1 MMKKS
6 SLLQM
11 FNRDTIGENHI
22 KGKRVFE
29 NDLVES
35 IDIVDEENII
45 CIDGNVISENLF
57 NEYKTTIE
65 MDIKGGKIL
74 YTYCTCADYK
84 NNGRLRKNYSCK
96 HVVGTFYKALE
107 EIGEEDTKIVDEVNV
122 DALALLLPKEKEMPE
137 VKIEVYINKDRWN
150 GKIFVEFKIGLKN
163 LSSNKLYVLRD
174 INQFLVAVYNKIP
187 IKYSENFSFNLNKQR
202 LSTKD
207 KVLLEFIEMLKKLE
221 SSSKEKIILGKY
233 IYIPDYFLRDFF
245 KVISNHRVYLNEGFF
260 NRPVDGEISF
270 DIPMIDFDMKLIGDK
285 YVLKC
290 PSGMAVPLND
300 NGNVFIYGTTII
312 VPPYDFCYSI
322 SNYLKIFSKCDV
334 ITIPIE
340 NEERVLRE
348 LIPSIKKIT
357 KNFSLSK
364 KVQDKIVDEPVKFNF
379 YFDRENEE
387 VTLTLKVTYGMYQ
400 FNILDEFEEKIIYR
414 DKKSEEKVMGTLR
427 TLGFEVINNK
437 FHIIYG
443 DDYIFNF
450 FKYKINILQDIGEV
464 YYSENF
470 KGIKSIGSKFI
481 SGEIAAGKYDYFE
494 MKFKL
499 GDISEGETKNILRA
513 FRDNV
518 KYYKLDN
525 GEFLDIE
532 EIEMRRFLKLLD
544 AVAPYDIEGNEI
556 SIPKNKGI
564 FLNNYLEENNIKYI
578 KGKPELSKLK
588 KKFEVIGDKKFKV
601 PKEINGVLRE
611 YQVIGFKWMKTIEEL
626 GFGGILGDEMGLGKT
641 IQAITFISA
650 GKGKKSLVVTPTSL
664 IYNWKNEFVKFNP
677 TLKVAINN
685 GDKDTRKEMLKKSDD
700 YDVIITTYNLL
711 KSDIDY
717 YKSMEFDYF
726 ILDEAQYIK
735 NFHSQN
741 SKMVKTIKAKVRFA
755 LTGTPMENSLMELWS
770 IFDFIMPGY
779 LYDEKTFSVRYHKK
793 FREDKVV
800 IEELNKLIEPFI
812 LRRKKSEVVKE
823 LPEKIEKIVEVELEE
838 EQKKVYGV
846 YSKYATELIE
856 KKVKDGEFESSKIEI
871 LSYITKLRQIALDPS
886 VTISD
891 YDGGSGKIEALME
904 LLHHAIEEGHKILV
918 FSQFTAILL
927 SIARRLEGEKID
939 FSYLDG
945 SIPAKKR
952 MAIVD
957 DFNNGDN
964 SVFLISLKAGG
975 TGLNL
980 TSADV
985 VVHFDPWWN
994 PAVENQATDRAHRIG
1009 QENIVEVI
1017 KLVARGTIEEKI
1029 VKLQKDK
1036 ERLIEKVIDEGSSS
1050 ENLLQELDS
1059 KKLMEMLEFDI

>member
-35 IDIVDEENII
+35 LDIVEEENII

-65 MDIKGGKIL
+65 IDIRNNKIL

-96 HVVGTFYKALE
+96 HVIGTFYKALE
-107 EIGEEDTKIVDEVNV
+107 EIGEEDNDIVSV
-122 DALALLLPKEKEMPE
+122 DSVDILSLLLPEEKEKPE
-137 VKIEVYINKDRWN
+137 IKIEVYINKDKWN
-150 GKIFVEFKIGLKN
+150 GKIFCEFRIGLKKI
-163 LSSNKLYVLRD
+163 SSNKLYVLKD
-174 INQFLVAVYNKIP
+174 INQFLIGFYNKIP
-187 IKYSENFSFNLNKQR
+187 IKYSENFSFDLNKQI
-202 LSTKD
+202 LATKD
-207 KVLLEFIEMLKKLE
+207 RVLIEFIEMLKEMEKGY
-221 SSSKEKIILGKY
+221 KEKIISGKY

-245 KVISNHRVYLNEGFF
+245 RVISNHRIYLNEGFF
-260 NRPVDGEISF
+260 NRSVDGEVNF
-270 DIPMIDFDMKLIGDK
+270 DIPMIDFDMKIIGDK

-290 PSGMAVPLND
+290 PSGMAMPLND
-300 NGNVFIYGTTII
+300 KGNVFIYGTTI
-312 VPPYDFCYSI
+312 VLPPYDFCYSI
-322 SNYLKIFSKCDV
+322 SNYLKIFNKCDV
-334 ITIPIE
+334 VTIPIE
-340 NEERVLRE
+340 NEEKVLKE

-357 KNFSLSK
+357 KNLTLSK

-387 VTLTLKVTYGMYQ
+387 VTLTLKVSYGKYQ

-414 DKKSEEKVMGTLR
+414 DKKSEDKVIGTLR
-427 TLGFEVINNK
+427 TLGFEAIKNK

-450 FKYKINILQDIGEV
+450 FKNKINILQDIGEV

-470 KGIKSIGSKFI
+470 KGIKSIGTKFI

-499 GDISEGETKNILRA
+499 GDIPESETKNILRA

-544 AVAPYDIEGNEI
+544 AVAPFDIESNEI
-556 SIPKNKGI
+556 YIPKNKGI
-564 FLNNYLEENNIKYI
+564 FVNNYLEENNIKYI

-588 KKFEVIGDKKFKV
+588 KKLDSIGEKRFKV
-601 PKEINGVLRE
+601 PKSINGVLRE

-641 IQAITFISA
+641 IQAISFISA

-664 IYNWKNEFVKFNP
+664 IYNWKNEFEKFAP

-685 GDKDTRKEMLKKSDD
+685 GDKDTRKEVLSKSDD
-700 YDVIITTYNLL
+700 FDIIITTYNLL
-711 KSDIDY
+711 KGDIDY
-717 YKSMEFDYF
+717 YKDIDFDYF

-735 NFHSQN
+735 NPHSQN
-741 SKMVKTIKAKVRFA
+741 SKMVKEIKAKVKFA

-793 FREDKVV
+793 LREDKVV

-812 LRRKKSEVVKE
+812 LRRKKCDVLKE
-823 LPEKIEKIVEVELEE
+823 LPEKIEKIMEVELEE

-886 VTISD
+886 VTIND

-904 LLHHAIEEGHKILV
+904 LLQHAIEEGHKILV
-918 FSQFTAILL
+918 FSQFTSIL
-927 SIARRLEGEKID
+927 SNIARRLEGEKID

-945 SIPAKKR
+945 AIPAKKR
-952 MAIVD
+952 MKIVE
-957 DFNNGDN
+957 DFNNGNN
-964 SVFLISLKAGG
+964 SVFLISLKSGG

-980 TSADV
+980 TSADI

-1009 QENIVEVI
+1009 QENVVEVI
-1017 KLVARGTIEEKI
+1017 KLVSRGTIEEKI
-1029 VKLQKDK
+1029 LKLQKDK
-1036 ERLIEKVIDEGSSS
+1036 EKLIEKVIDEGSSS
-1050 ENLLQELDS
+1050 DNIVKDLDEKRLLEI
-1059 KKLMEMLEFDI
+1059 LEFDI